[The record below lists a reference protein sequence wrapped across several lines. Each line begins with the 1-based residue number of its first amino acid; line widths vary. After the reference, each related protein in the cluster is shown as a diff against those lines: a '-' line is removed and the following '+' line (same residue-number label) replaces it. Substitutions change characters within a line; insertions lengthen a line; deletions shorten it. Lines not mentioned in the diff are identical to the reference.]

1 MQLPDK
7 AIEAYSKLTLAD
19 CARVD
24 CALIIRAVSHL
35 HNAALNAPGGVPEEF
50 DAIHA
55 AFNSLHHSERNQ
67 AFRKGKEEADER
79 RKAREERSQAAY
91 QASQASK
98 VQNAIN
104 NKPIYKVAPEDL
116 KKNADVLT
124 VKAAEKIQFE
134 FIIGRMAAGR
144 QHFTAEEIDIVV
156 RKELTQSGTFVINP
170 VDREICGSNVERWKQ
185 TAAAARQNLKNEGLI
200 LWSARGQRWIIPLTE
215 QDLKKE
221 AKKRVENAPVR
232 ILQIKRTGT

>member
-1 MQLPDK
+1 MQLSDQ

-24 CALIIRAVSHL
+24 CALAIRTVSHL

-55 AFNSLHHSERNQ
+55 AFNSITHGERNH
-67 AFRKGKEEADER
+67 AFKKGKEEYAER
-79 RKAREERSQAAY
+79 RRAIEGQEQWRHQVAKE
-91 QASQASK
+91 SK
-98 VQNAIN
+98 IQNAIN
-104 NKPIYKVAPEDL
+104 NKPI
-116 KKNADVLT
+116 KKLADVLT
-124 VKAAEKIQFE
+124 AKQAEEIQYE
-134 FIIGRMAAGR
+134 FVIGRIASGR
-144 QHFTAEEIDIVV
+144 QHFSAEEIDQVV
-156 RKELTQSGTFVINP
+156 RDKHTNSGVLAINP
-170 VDREICGSNVERWKQ
+170 VDREIGGSNVERWKQ
-185 TAAAARQNLKNEGLI
+185 TTATARQNLKNDGYI
-200 LWSARGQRWIIPLTE
+200 MWSVRAQRWIIPLTE